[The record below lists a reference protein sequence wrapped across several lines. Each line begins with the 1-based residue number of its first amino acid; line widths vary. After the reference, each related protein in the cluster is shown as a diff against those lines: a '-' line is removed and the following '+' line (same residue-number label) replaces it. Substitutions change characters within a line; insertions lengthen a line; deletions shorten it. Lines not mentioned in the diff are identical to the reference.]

1 MVSLLTGNK
10 QITKKIDY
18 TTVSALEVA
27 LVKELLHKNVLLYRC
42 LRINRSCL
50 LEAAI
55 SYERAVQ
62 YSV

>member
-42 LRINRSCL
+42 LRINR
-50 LEAAI
+50 
-55 SYERAVQ
+55 R
-62 YSV
+62 